1 MAPFRADS
9 SSARA
14 AYDVIPPEKSLQ
26 RSAHGQTLR
35 RQRDVEDAEFEVVTG
50 APKGRS
56 HETINDNSRKADAPA
71 QTRRAHSQPRGQ
83 FGMGATAAAMEP
95 APVMTTRLPQ
105 YGLLGLGLAFL
116 LTLGIA
122 AMFNLGAFAVR
133 DGGLVITGV
142 TQSPVDSNG
151 LRVMELTGTVENRSG
166 EPQPL
171 PALIAQMRSDNG
183 AINRSAIS
191 LGDGLLAAGETARFT
206 LRIPSPG
213 GKRQEVSISFAPK
226 GV

>member
-1 MAPFRADS
+1 MAPFHSDS

-14 AYDVIPPEKSLQ
+14 AYDVIPPEKSVQ
-26 RSAHGQTLR
+26 RAAQGVSLR
-35 RQRDVEDAEFEVVTG
+35 RKRDVEDAEFEVVTSS
-50 APKGRS
+50 PKVRS
-56 HETINDNSRKADAPA
+56 HETINDNSRRPDAVR
-71 QTRRAHSQPRGQ
+71 QTRSPQSQPRAH
-83 FGMGATAAAMEP
+83 FGTSAAAAGSRP
-95 APVMTTRLPQ
+95 APVNSRLPQ
-105 YGLLGLGLAFL
+105 YGLLALGCVFL

-122 AMFNLGAFAVR
+122 AVFNLGAFSAR

-151 LRVMELTGTVENRSG
+151 LRVMELTGNVENRSG

-171 PALIAQMRSDNG
+171 PALIAQMKSDNG
-183 AINRSAIS
+183 AVNRSAIS

-206 LRIPSPG
+206 MRIPSPG
-213 GKRQEVSISFAPK
+213 GKHQEVSISFAPK